1 MSELLSVAE
10 NGSEGGLSL
19 TDVTIR
25 GIDDET
31 YSQFASEAKKRG
43 MSIGEYTTSGMKAM
57 IATSAAPVYRIGTM
71 EHLTVTKVDLESV
84 EFPVILSNIEV
95 LDFDESVDWPTFNRQ
110 VKEINNVELIRI
122 RRSLSKFQVLTKAK
136 NIEDIKSL

>member
-1 MSELLSVAE
+1 
-10 NGSEGGLSL
+10 
-19 TDVTIR
+19 
-25 GIDDET
+25 
-31 YSQFASEAKKRG
+31 
-43 MSIGEYTTSGMKAM
+43 MKAM